1 MGFCPS
7 VEFVLGDNNV
17 LERIDVETILREGMV
32 DGKKPTILKLFRLN
46 ILFRYVTK
54 GRRYLSYRG
63 SVVVRIGT
71 LRKLKMGS
79 TSSLPLETIGK
90 IFQKV
95 SGREDEFIVSR
106 LEKNIPV
113 NEIITEFLQEVR
125 TYL

>member
-1 MGFCPS
+1 M
-7 VEFVLGDNNV
+7 GDNNV